1 MIMANGYLTPSRRG
15 SLAGGGGFGTSGSLF
30 DLHRQMNRLFDDL
43 LEDVGTGGPA
53 RTGITAPAMEVHQ
66 SDDKLEITA
75 ELPGVKEEDVDLT
88 VEDGVLTLR
97 GEKKYERT
105 DEERGYS
112 ERSYGT
118 FERRIT
124 LPSNIDEDKCTADF
138 KDGVLTISMPKSEKA
153 RGRRIPLGQRQE
165 GAGQRRI
172 EAQND
177 RETRPMQQAASEE
190 RREDKGK
197 GKGKGKGK
205 AKETQQQG

>member
-1 MIMANGYLTPSRRG
+1 MANAYLTPTRRG
-15 SLAGGGGFGTSGSLF
+15 SLAGGGFRTPGSLF

-43 LEDVGTGGPA
+43 FDQDADTGSFA
-53 RTGITAPAMEVHQ
+53 RGGMATPAMEVHQ

-75 ELPGVKEEDVDLT
+75 ELPGVKEEDIDLT

-112 ERSYGT
+112 ERRYGT
-118 FERRIT
+118 FERRLT
-124 LPSNIDEDKCTADF
+124 LPSNIDEDKCSADF
-138 KDGVLTISMPKSEKA
+138 KDGVLTITMPKSEKA

-165 GAGQRRI
+165 GAGQQRI

-177 RETRPMQQAASEE
+177 RESRPLQEETRPMQQAASEE
-190 RREDKGK
+190 RREGE
-197 GKGKGKGK
+197 
-205 AKETQQQG
+205 ETQQG